1 MDNEFIPICGCLQYP
16 HVDLELRHNPEMDV
30 SQIIAY
36 HLTALMASYPERE
49 TLAKVAKAAKV
60 GFGTVQRA
68 RNGDGNLTVQNL
80 ALIAAA
86 FHRRPEVS
94 LLSQSTNTLP
104 MCRSRRRL
112 FLSPQKTR
120 ATFSRAIETHRKK
133 FGKSCWRL
141 RERPLRKGIS
151 RCAARKKTILHIS
164 TAHDQGVQ
172 ML

>member
-86 FHRRPEVS
+86 FHRRPEDLLVEPIDKYPADVPIQAALVS
-94 LLSQSTNTLP
+94 EPPKDESDLLQGYRDAS
-104 MCRSRRRL
+104 
-112 FLSPQKTR
+112 
-120 ATFSRAIETHRKK
+120 EEV
-133 FGKSCWRL
+133 
-141 RERPLRKGIS
+141 REILL
-151 RCAARKKTILHIS
+151 ALARKATQKRDFALRSEKKDDPPHLDC
-164 TAHDQGVQ
+164 A
-172 ML
+172 